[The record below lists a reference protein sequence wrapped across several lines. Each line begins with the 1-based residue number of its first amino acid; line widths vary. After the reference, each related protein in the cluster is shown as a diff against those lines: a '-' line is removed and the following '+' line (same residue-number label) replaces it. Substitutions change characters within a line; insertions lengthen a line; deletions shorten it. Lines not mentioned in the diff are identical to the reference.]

1 MSLEDIQRK
10 AAEAARN
17 AQANL
22 NSDESVV
29 NSQIAEVQ
37 ILFRLGV
44 KILQEWRFNMTTI
57 HFT

>member
-22 NSDESVV
+22 NSDESLV

-44 KILQEWRFNMTTI
+44 
-57 HFT
+57 